1 MEYIMITDLRKL
13 VSLVVL
19 TSLTAVLFSA
29 TMDRALGIE
38 TVGKFDINGA
48 TLEGKYLLGLVS
60 SQPKLSAQGESKPAW
75 TMVNYALQVWRA
87 NFKAGDIA
95 VTAELNGN
103 TGSDFAK
110 DNGNNPL
117 SISIG
122 DPLSSSFATT
132 CFEGEG
138 CLSGSPG
145 QQKVGTLDQEPQVSA
160 TLNWNNTLDNLG
172 VRAMSW
178 ALFPVTTGFI
188 KSGTPQGPLDL
199 TTEVLI
205 LPEEASLYVDNGP
218 FGFDRADPDL
228 VLLSDQ
234 PGLNAITVGT
244 NGLSPFAE
252 WKSIALDDLVL
263 PKVPYIEPNTT
274 GSFPSGQVFVP
285 PTGTWTMKDPMT
297 LDELIN
303 SSLAPGIGFLN
314 ANINGFLKTNLENSG
329 AVISFPVN
337 FETGEHVVTLVAGP
351 SSNFNDKGNFIPVY
365 GISGKEARTL
375 SAKFLLMDPKF
386 TLDKNQAYPGD
397 TLNVTGSGFAPY
409 SRVKIYAET
418 VGGGNVTI
426 GEASTD
432 STGGFRTQVV
442 RLPPK
447 NSDFLSWING
457 TANGDLRV
465 KIDDPPFVARYSS
478 VYIQE
483 IVEGV
488 TQSITYLQPTNK

>member
-1 MEYIMITDLRKL
+1 MDLRKL
-13 VSLVVL
+13 ISTIVL
-19 TSLTAVLFSA
+19 TSLTAVLLSA
-29 TMDRALGIE
+29 AVDRAQGIE
-38 TVGKFDINGA
+38 TVGKFDISGA
-48 TLEGKYLLGLVS
+48 TLEGKYLLGIVRG
-60 SQPKLSAQGESKPAW
+60 QQKLGAQGESKPAW
-75 TMVNYALQVWRA
+75 SLLNYRLEVWRA
-87 NFKAGDIA
+87 DFQAGDIT
-95 VTAELNGN
+95 VTAKLNGN

-122 DPLSSSFATT
+122 DPLSSSFATI

-138 CLSGSPG
+138 CVSGSPG
-145 QQKVGTLDQEPQVSA
+145 QQKVGTLDQEPQASA
-160 TLNWNNTLDNLG
+160 TLKWNNTLDSLG

-188 KSGTPQGPLDL
+188 KSGAPPGPLDL

-205 LPEEASLYVDNGP
+205 LPEEASLYVDSGP
-218 FGFDRADPDL
+218 LGFGRSDPDL

-234 PGLNAITVGT
+234 PDFNGIMVGT

-263 PKVPYIEPNTT
+263 PKVPYQEPSTS

-285 PTGTWTMKDPMT
+285 SPGTWTMKDPVT
-297 LDELIN
+297 LDKFVN
-303 SSLAPGIGFLN
+303 SSLAPGVGFLN
-314 ANINGFLKTNLENSG
+314 ANINDFLKTNLENSG

-351 SSNFNDKGNFIPVY
+351 SSNYNDKGSFIPVY
-365 GISGKEARTL
+365 GVTGKEALTL

-386 TLDKNQAYPGD
+386 TLDRNQAHPGD

-409 SRVKIYAET
+409 SKVKIYAET
-418 VGGGNVTI
+418 AGGGNVTL

-432 STGGFRTQVV
+432 STGGFRTQAVK
-442 RLPPK
+442 LPPK
-447 NSDFLSWING
+447 NSDFFLSWISG
-457 TANGDLRV
+457 TIRGDIRV
-465 KIDDPPFVARYSS
+465 KIDDPPFIARYSS

-483 IVEGV
+483 FVEGV
-488 TQSITYLQPTNK
+488 TQSITYLQPSSK